1 MFKRT
6 NNPRKE
12 KAPLLGPGRTFLGKL
27 WRGVLRGNIDG
38 IPFVGP
44 VVTAISE
51 ARQGEVIR
59 PAARVLSSS
68 ITIVVMI
75 GLAAERI
82 WGDASWD
89 DIMWLLARIL
99 FGV

>member
-1 MFKRT
+1 MFKRD
-6 NNPRKE
+6 PSGRKP
-12 KAPLLGPGRTFLGKL
+12 KPSLLGPGRTFLGKL
-27 WRGVLRGNIDG
+27 WRGVIRGNIDG

-59 PAARVLSSS
+59 PAARVISSS

-82 WGDASWD
+82 WGDATWN
-89 DIMWLLARIL
+89 DIMRILSRIL